1 MSALVKTKVKAA
13 RDAIGKKDYEKAR
26 DLALGALEYEPNN
39 YLAYVCS
46 ASHILQRLLT
56 AHGTAMCSSA
66 SRIST
71 SSSITRASK

>member
-39 YLAYVCS
+39 YLAYVCP
-46 ASHILQRLLT
+46 A
-56 AHGTAMCSSA
+56 
-66 SRIST
+66 
-71 SSSITRASK
+71 